1 MRNVLFTA
9 LISLALASCY
19 QRAPLEIYY
28 QDMAQICLEVDWLNH
43 MEEKPS
49 GMTVML
55 AKDSDAF
62 TFQRVTNNV
71 DSMYLRL
78 EAGTYKLLLLS
89 NAFDEF
95 GSIHF
100 DGQTSFGNVVVRA
113 DNLTSRMNQAW
124 DRGVKYMKTPD
135 VLGVALDTITVTQED
150 IDKNRHFIDWR
161 QRFAPDTISIV
172 HRETV
177 YPITSRLNLYVRV
190 QGYKF
195 MRSLEGS
202 ISGMADGCYL
212 SRFQNTNEYGTHYLG
227 SWTHRVG
234 TRQDVMKP
242 ENTAPEQDPLPQADS
257 LTHDWIFT
265 SIPVFGLPG
274 SPEEGLGQRD
284 PQSNVLTLC
293 FTLVDGTTHV
303 YSFEV
308 GDLFRYKNASVTD
321 LSGTRRVKSGETAE
335 IGLNLVIDLP
345 QGQVDLPYAE
355 DSSSSSGSAS
365 SFDVV
370 VDDWEEGDVVDVGL

>member
-1 MRNVLFTA
+1 
-9 LISLALASCY
+9 
-19 QRAPLEIYY
+19 
-28 QDMAQICLEVDWLNH
+28 
-43 MEEKPS
+43 
-49 GMTVML
+49 
-55 AKDSDAF
+55 
-62 TFQRVTNNV
+62 
-71 DSMYLRL
+71 MYLRL

-135 VLGVALDTITVTQED
+135 VLGVALDTLTVTQED

-212 SRFQNTNEYGTHYLG
+212 SRFQNTNEYGPHFLD

-242 ENTAPEQDPLPQADS
+242 ENTAPGQDPLPQADS
-257 LTHDWIFT
+257 LTHDWLFT

-370 VDDWEEGDVVDVGL
+370 VDDWEGVKHRQISTVSLMYRDGLFKEEELHAELGEILLGKKRGRENEEEIIYFNSVGLGAEDLAVVTRCYRKALKEGGGTIVPYWE

>member
-28 QDMAQICLEVDWLNH
+28 QDMAQIRLEVDWLNH

-49 GMTVML
+49 GMTVLL
-55 AKDSDAF
+55 AKDGDTF
-62 TFQRVTNNV
+62 TTQRITNNV

-135 VLGVALDTITVTQED
+135 VLGVALDTLTVTQED

-212 SRFQNTNEYGTHYLG
+212 SRFQNTNEYGPHFLD

-242 ENTAPEQDPLPQADS
+242 ENVNPVQDDLYPADTLS
-257 LTHDWIFT
+257 HDWLFA

-274 SPEEGLGQRD
+274 NTPEDMAQRN
-284 PQSNVLTLC
+284 PESNVLTLC
-293 FTLVDGTTHV
+293 FTLVDGTSHV
-303 YSFEV
+303 YRFNV
-308 GDLFRYKNASVTD
+308 GDLFRYRNSAITD
-321 LSGTRRVKSGETAE
+321 ISGTHVKSDGTAE

-345 QGQVDLPYAE
+345 RTRVDLPYAE
-355 DSSSSSGSAS
+355 DPGSSSGNAS

-370 VDDWEEGDVVDVGL
+370 VDDWEEGDTVDVGL